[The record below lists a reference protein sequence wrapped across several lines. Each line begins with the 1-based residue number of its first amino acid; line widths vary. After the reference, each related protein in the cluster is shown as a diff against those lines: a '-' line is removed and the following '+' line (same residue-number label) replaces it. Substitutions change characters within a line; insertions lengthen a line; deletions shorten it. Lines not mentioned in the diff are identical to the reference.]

1 MAGYGIQ
8 IKGSGRALMKKGGR
22 SFPDLTG
29 DGKVTRADVLKGRGV
44 FARGGQVRDLKKP
57 KAQRSKKP
65 RPAPKMPKRL
75 MREPDARR
83 QLARPKMMGGGR
95 ANLLEEMGRIDSEK
109 MNPNRRAEKRRV
121 ISELNR
127 GYKKGGRVGFK
138 DGTPK
143 MISIPTEKQVS
154 KRGFRVSSKKV
165 PSGGKE
171 HQAFLKKQ
179 ATENRDG
186 MKKGGKV
193 PKGYHRTKD
202 GRVAKKGLD
211 YYMNRAKKRGTS
223 KPGKGSVS
231 DKALKQSAKTAK
243 K

>member
-44 FARGGQVRDLKKP
+44 FNI
-57 KAQRSKKP
+57 
-65 RPAPKMPKRL
+65 
-75 MREPDARR
+75 
-83 QLARPKMMGGGR
+83 GGR
-95 ANLLEEMGRIDSEK
+95 ANLLVEMGRIDSEK

-127 GYKKGGRVGFK
+127 GYKKGG
-138 DGTPK
+138 
-143 MISIPTEKQVS
+143 
-154 KRGFRVSSKKV
+154 
-165 PSGGKE
+165 
-171 HQAFLKKQ
+171 
-179 ATENRDG
+179 
-186 MKKGGKV
+186 KV

-202 GRVAKKGLD
+202 GRVAKKGLY

-223 KPGKGSVS
+223 KPGKGSVT

>member
-8 IKGSGRALMKKGGR
+8 MKGSGRALMKKGGR

-44 FARGGQVRDLKKP
+44 FKKGGGVKQAIKTITSPTTRLRNKM
-57 KAQRSKKP
+57 SKRKFGDVKGG
-65 RPAPKMPKRL
+65 RAKHNM
-75 MREPDARR
+75 
-83 QLARPKMMGGGR
+83 GGR

-109 MNPNRRAEKRRV
+109 MNPNRMAEKRRV

-127 GYKKGGRVGFK
+127 GYKKGG
-138 DGTPK
+138 
-143 MISIPTEKQVS
+143 
-154 KRGFRVSSKKV
+154 KV
-165 PSGGKE
+165 KE
-171 HQAFLKKQ
+171 
-179 ATENRDG
+179 
-186 MKKGGKV
+186 
-193 PKGYHRTKD
+193 GYHRTKD
-202 GRVAKKGLD
+202 GRFAKKGLY